1 MAAGSASVELTSDLQ
16 SLLAG
21 LRWRIRL
28 FIWLEGLSLAVIW
41 IAAMFWIGFA
51 LDYLPVLV
59 GASEMPAAA
68 RAILL
73 VGVGCM
79 LAFIL
84 YRWILSR
91 AFVPLGDR
99 SMALLLER
107 RFSGFHDSLVTSV
120 ELADLPD
127 HASAFSREL
136 LGKTKDEARAEVGSV
151 HYLQVFNGGSLTWK
165 ILLAVVMG
173 LSVFAFFGANAR
185 AFEQAAER
193 LYLLSNKP
201 WPRSAMI
208 EVEGVEV
215 QRAAAPGEEAGRTL
229 TIPFDK
235 ETGVVK
241 VAKGSNVSLRVRAA
255 QAPQAQVVPQYC
267 TVYYHTLKTE
277 AGIRGERG
285 SVTMSNFRDVTE
297 TDPAT
302 KEESDWRKFWFDG
315 KPFKGV
321 LSTIQFD
328 VVGYDHRV
336 SGFKLEVVDSPA
348 VVETTLDLT
357 YPAYMVDEATANHLP
372 VTNQPYLPAG
382 TFIPSG
388 TQVLLKFKS
397 NKPLK
402 QAEIMPEGGG
412 QPTII
417 DISPDAKDRTTFGFK
432 IDSLAGSQTLDI
444 SLLDADNVATERPY
458 RVFLTAIEDQP
469 PVVEIAMKGIGS
481 AVTPDVLIPVRGKI
495 SDDYAVADTW
505 FDIQVNES
513 GDPHQIKFA
522 LGKGGAAEHEIDF
535 RYERAEKTGL
545 EIKPG
550 DKLFLAIKASDKFNL
565 PTKESPSSEPHV
577 ATGDRYQLDVVTP
590 EELLAQLEVR
600 EVGLRRRFELI
611 IDEMT
616 QLRDSL
622 LRVKASLSPGAASDP
637 EDIRG
642 DDDPDGKPLSKE
654 QLEQRAVELRLLR
667 VQRALQQ
674 SQKSVAEVAGV
685 AAGFLDIREELINNR
700 VDTEDRK
707 NRLKDQIA
715 DPLNAVCATDF
726 PQLDQKL
733 NALEMLLR
741 DAGIKVDPVQA
752 GPAADQ
758 AIDQANQT
766 LVKLE
771 EVLAKMQDLETYN
784 ELLEIVRDLL
794 KDQEKLIERTQQER
808 KRQTLEELKKVE

>member
-1 MAAGSASVELTSDLQ
+1 MATGSATVALTPDLQ

-21 LRWRIRL
+21 LRWRIR
-28 FIWLEGLSLAVIW
+28 FYIWLEGLSLAVIW
-41 IAAMFWIGFA
+41 LAAMFWFGFA

-59 GASEMPAAA
+59 GASEMPALA
-68 RAILL
+68 RGILL
-73 VGVGCM
+73 VATGGT

-91 AFVPLGDR
+91 AFVHLGDR

-151 HYLQVFNGGSLTWK
+151 QYLRVFRTGPLAWK
-165 ILLAVVMG
+165 VLLAVGLG
-173 LSVFAFFGANAR
+173 LSVFAFYGANAR
-185 AFEQAAER
+185 AFEHAAER
-193 LYLLSNKP
+193 LYLLSNEP
-201 WPRSAMI
+201 WPRSALI

-235 ETGVVK
+235 SGVVK
-241 VAKGSNVSLRVRAA
+241 VAKGSNVSLRIRAA

-267 TVYYHTLKTE
+267 TVYYRTLKTE

-285 SVTMSNFRDVTE
+285 SVTMSNFRD
-297 TDPAT
+297 AT
-302 KEESDWRKFWFDG
+302 DWRNFWFDG

-336 SGFKLEVVDSPA
+336 SGYRLEVVDSPA
-348 VVETTLDLT
+348 VVETTLDMT
-357 YPAYMVDEATANHLP
+357 YPPYMVDEATANHLP
-372 VTNQPYLPAG
+372 VKEQPYLPAG
-382 TFIPSG
+382 TFIPTG
-388 TQVLLKFKS
+388 TEVTLKFKS

-402 QAEIMPEGGG
+402 QAEIVPSDGS
-412 QPTII
+412 QSTVI
-417 DISPDAKDRTTFGFK
+417 DIPANAKDGTSFGYK
-432 IDSLAGSQTLDI
+432 IAALAGSVTLDV

-469 PVVEIAMKGIGS
+469 PVVEVTMKGIGS

-495 SDDYAVADTW
+495 GDDYAVADTW
-505 FDIQVNES
+505 FDVQVNDS
-513 GDPHQIKFA
+513 GDPRQMKFG
-522 LGKGGAAEHEIDF
+522 LGKSGAVEHEIDF
-535 RYERAEKTGL
+535 RYERTEKTGL

-565 PTKESPSSEPHV
+565 RLQDGTASPPHE

-611 IDEMT
+611 IEEMT

-637 EDIRG
+637 EDLRG
-642 DDDPDGKPLSKE
+642 DDDAEGQPLTPEKIA
-654 QLEQRAVELRLLR
+654 QRAAELRLLR

-674 SQKSVAEVAGV
+674 SQKSVAEVLGV

-715 DPLNAVCATDF
+715 DPLNAVCAEEF
-726 PQLDQKL
+726 PQLDQRL
-733 NALEMLLR
+733 NALETLLR
-741 DAGIKVDPVQA
+741 EAGVPVAPAQA
-752 GPAADQ
+752 VPPADL
-758 AIDQANQT
+758 AIDQANLT
-766 LVKLE
+766 LGKLE
-771 EVLAKMQDLETYN
+771 EVLARMQDLETYN

-794 KDQEKLIERTQQER
+794 KDQEKLLERTRQEQ
-808 KRQTLEELKKVE
+808 KRQTLEELKKLE